1 MKSLKVVQGG
11 ASLAFISYP
20 TAVLEMDL
28 PPFWSFLFFFMLICL
43 ALSSVCGGVQV
54 PERIANTKIR
64 TILVQNSCAYIRQH
78 CTISAT
84 ANEKAAK
91 L

>member
-54 PERIANTKIR
+54 QRIANTKIR
-64 TILVQNSCAYIRQH
+64 TILVQNSCADTRQH
-78 CTISAT
+78 STISAT
-84 ANEKAAK
+84 ANGKAAK